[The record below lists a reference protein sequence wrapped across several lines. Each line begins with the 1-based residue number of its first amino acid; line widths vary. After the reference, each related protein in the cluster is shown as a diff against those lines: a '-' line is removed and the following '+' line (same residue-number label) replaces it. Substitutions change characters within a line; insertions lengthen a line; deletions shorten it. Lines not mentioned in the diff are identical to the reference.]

1 MASSLHRYV
10 ACQTGE
16 GGAQDEGDEG
26 QSPEP
31 ALSLIH
37 AEPVVGPVAI
47 ALCLKASEDY
57 FRSAIFSLIV
67 PALGQGNRGKERGTR
82 NIFLKRWKK
91 KLTYELLPKGA
102 GAETAGLRFSPS
114 YFLLCH
120 RVSCLWAQVCWL
132 KSPFSFSSSH
142 LDGEAAPTEV
152 STLSFQTGG

>member
-1 MASSLHRYV
+1 MASFLHRYV

-37 AEPVVGPVAI
+37 AEPVVGPAAI

-82 NIFLKRWKK
+82 NIFLKLWKK
-91 KLTYELLPKGA
+91 KLTYELYLKGQ
-102 GAETAGLRFSPS
+102 GLRPLACGFHH
-114 YFLLCH
+114 LT
-120 RVSCLWAQVCWL
+120 SCSATESAVCGP
-132 KSPFSFSSSH
+132 KFA
-142 LDGEAAPTEV
+142 G
-152 STLSFQTGG
+152 